1 MSITGGLIHAE
12 VELRDFVAAR
22 RHATADWIVRHLW
35 GAGLAFSIVVW
46 GILATVIL
54 VR

>member
-1 MSITGGLIHAE
+1 MSIVGGLIQTE
-12 VELRDFVAAR
+12 VELRGFVAAR
-22 RHATADWIVRHLW
+22 RHATAEWIVRHLW

-46 GILATVIL
+46 GVLATLLL